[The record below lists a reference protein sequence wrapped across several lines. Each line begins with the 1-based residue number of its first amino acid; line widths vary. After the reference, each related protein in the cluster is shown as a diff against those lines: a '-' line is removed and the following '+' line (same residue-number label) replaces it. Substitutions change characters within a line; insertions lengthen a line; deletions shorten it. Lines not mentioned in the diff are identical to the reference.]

1 MAWASKMGLTDDT
14 KRDIDNP
21 RHWRG
26 LAGDDAALLATWI
39 DRLEVKPDEL
49 HTGIAVGP
57 LPEIPAE
64 INTPRLAAVQVGTSS
79 WRVDAAVRF
88 GAKWW
93 LIECKPDAGH
103 KALGQLIFYRWWW
116 QQQPGYPVA
125 ERFVI
130 LTDECD
136 SDFIPVFE
144 TYGVEVIKLGEVL
157 GFSRRRRR
165 RIVEE

>member
-1 MAWASKMGLTDDT
+1 MGLTNET
-14 KRDIDNP
+14 LRDIGNP

-39 DRLEVKPDEL
+39 AGLKVKPDEL
-49 HTGIAVGP
+49 HTGIAVGR

-64 INTPRLAAVQVGTSS
+64 ILKPMLAKVQAGTSS
-79 WRVDAAVRF
+79 WRVDAVARF
-88 GAKWW
+88 GAEWW

-103 KALGQLIFYRWWW
+103 QALGQLIFYRWWW
-116 QQQPGYPVA
+116 LEQGDYPII
-125 ERFVI
+125 ERTVV

-136 SDFIPVFE
+136 RDMLPVFE
-144 TYGVEVIKLGEVL
+144 TYRIEVIQLGEVL

-165 RIVEE
+165 RIQPGEE

>member
-1 MAWASKMGLTDDT
+1 MGLTDDT
-14 KRDIDNP
+14 LRDIGNP

-39 DRLEVKPDEL
+39 AGLEVKPDEL

-57 LPEIPAE
+57 LPEIPIHIE
-64 INTPRLAAVQVGTSS
+64 TPRLAAVHVGVSS

-88 GAKWW
+88 GEEWW

-103 KALGQLIFYRWWW
+103 QALGQMIFYRWWW
-116 QQQPGYPVA
+116 ERQSGYPEA
-125 ERFVI
+125 TRFIV

-136 SDFIPVFE
+136 YDFIPVFE
-144 TYGVEVIKLGEVL
+144 WNGIEVIRLGEVL

>member
-1 MAWASKMGLTDDT
+1 MGWSDETD
-14 KRDIDNP
+14 RDIGNP

-26 LAGDDAALLATWI
+26 LAGDDAALLATWMGG
-39 DRLEVKPDEL
+39 LEVKPDEL

-57 LPEIPAE
+57 LPKIPAE
-64 INTPRLAAVQVGTSS
+64 ISTPRLAAVHVGVSS

-103 KALGQLIFYRWWW
+103 QALGQLLFYRWWW
-116 QQQPGYPVA
+116 QQQDGYPAV
-125 ERFVI
+125 ERYVI
-130 LTDECD
+130 LTDDCD
-136 SDFIPVFE
+136 SDMIPVYE
-144 TYGVEVIKLGEVL
+144 GHGIEVIRLGEVL

>member
-1 MAWASKMGLTDDT
+1 MGLSDDT
-14 KRDIDNP
+14 LRDITNP

-39 DRLEVKPDEL
+39 ERLEEKPDEL

-64 INTPRLAAVQVGTSS
+64 IRTPRLAKVQLGTSS

-103 KALGQLIFYRWWW
+103 HALGQLLFYRWWW
-116 QQQPGYPVA
+116 NQQPGYPVV
-125 ERFVI
+125 ERLVI

-136 SDFIPVFE
+136 ADMIPVFE
-144 TYGVEVIKLGEVL
+144 TYGIEAIQLGEVL

>member
-1 MAWASKMGLTDDT
+1 MGLTDDT
-14 KRDIDNP
+14 RRDIGNP

-26 LAGDDAALLATWI
+26 LAGDDAALLATWL
-39 DRLEVKPDEL
+39 DRLEDEPDEL

-57 LPEIPAE
+57 LPEIPVE
-64 INTPRLAAVQVGTSS
+64 FSTPRLKAVQVGTSS

-93 LIECKPDAGH
+93 LIECKPDASH
-103 KALGQLIFYRWWW
+103 YALGQLLFYRWWW
-116 QQQPGYPVA
+116 QQHPGYPIV
-125 ERFVI
+125 ERLVV

-136 SDFIPVFE
+136 ADMIPVFE
-144 TYGVEVIKLGEVL
+144 TYGVEVIQLGEVL

>member
-1 MAWASKMGLTDDT
+1 MGLTDDT
-14 KRDIDNP
+14 RRDIGNP

-26 LAGDDAALLATWI
+26 LAGDDAVLLATWI
-39 DRLEVKPDEL
+39 AGLKGKPDEL

-64 INTPRLAAVQVGTSS
+64 IKTPRLEAVQLGTSS

-88 GAKWW
+88 GEWWW

-103 KALGQLIFYRWWW
+103 QALGQLLFYWWW
-116 QQQPGYPVA
+116 WKRQPGYPVVV
-125 ERFVI
+125 RFVV

-136 SDFIPVFE
+136 DDMLPVFKA
-144 TYGVEVIKLGEVL
+144 YGVEVIRLGEVL

-165 RIVEE
+165 RIAEK